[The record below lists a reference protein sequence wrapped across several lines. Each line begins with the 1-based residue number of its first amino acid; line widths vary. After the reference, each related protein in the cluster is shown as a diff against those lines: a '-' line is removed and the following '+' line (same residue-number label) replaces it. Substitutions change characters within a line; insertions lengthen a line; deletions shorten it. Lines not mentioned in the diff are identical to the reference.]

1 MLDHGCGAAV
11 LVAVAGLR
19 ALDAV
24 RVDDVRP
31 LLADASAA
39 VVRQATTALLPSADQ
54 VPLSLLRELMAE
66 NRPHHQRIAA
76 TRLLRSAGGRAASRE
91 DPP

>member
-1 MLDHGCGAAV
+1 M
-11 LVAVAGLR
+11 AGLR

-39 VVRQATTALLPSADQ
+39 VVRQVTAALLPSADQ
-54 VPLSLLRELMAE
+54 VPLSLLRGLMAE
-66 NRPHHQRIAA
+66 DRPHHQRIAA
-76 TRLLRSAGGRAASRE
+76 TRLLRSAGGKSGIV
-91 DPP
+91 